1 MAQCLRI
8 IKSKKMDK
16 TGEVRPLC
24 LFYFGIRFI
33 IKILSFAIQFLIK
46 ILQQAFFF
54 HAQHPAEAHQL
65 IIGHNAKISLNP
77 ADHLLVDIDIHCLH
91 FCSQL
96 PLGQSPLPPKRLQPA
111 ANNVFVPIVFY
122 FLHLRLHVNVT
133 YLLLTLSQR
142 RE

>member
-1 MAQCLRI
+1 
-8 IKSKKMDK
+8 MDK
-16 TGEVRPLC
+16 TGEVRPLR
-24 LFYFGIRFI
+24 LFYFWIRFI

-96 PLGQSPLPPKRLQPA
+96 PLGQSPLPPKRFQPA
-111 ANNVFVPIVFY
+111 PIM
-122 FLHLRLHVNVT
+122 FLFPSYSIFFICVS
-133 YLLLTLSQR
+133 TLM
-142 RE
+142 